1 MIKIP
6 IRQPKGRTMR
16 CKRVVLADQHP
27 VMLEGIRRMLET
39 EAESV
44 LMVADEASLMQAVE
58 TVLPDLVIADLS
70 FPVFGGTNVVR
81 LLKQRHPDIKV
92 IILSVHEDP
101 AAVNEVA
108 AAGAEAFVLKRR
120 AVVDL
125 IPAIRKV
132 CREAAST
139 GSGDTQKAL
148 A

>member
-1 MIKIP
+1 
-6 IRQPKGRTMR
+6 MR

-58 TVLPDLVIADLS
+58 ITLPDLVIADLS
-70 FPVFGGTNVVR
+70 FPVSGGSNVAR
-81 LLKQRHPDIKV
+81 LLKQRHPDIRV

-125 IPAIRKV
+125 IAAIREV
-132 CREAAST
+132 CGEAASVD
-139 GSGDTQKAL
+139 SGDTQKAP